1 MVIRNWPHHPMRVGL
16 VGMGVGTLAALAH
29 PGDVFRF
36 YEINPD
42 VYKLSAPATAGQQP
56 YFTYLRDS
64 PGRIEV
70 VLGDARLSLE
80 REASRGDFQKFD
92 VLVLD
97 AFSSDAIPM
106 HLLTRE
112 AFQVYAKHLRG
123 PGSVIAVHISN
134 QTLDLR
140 PVIAGIARD
149 FGFHAVRVDLL
160 AAGPFSQS
168 DWILLSRDSTAL
180 SGQELLRGSEP
191 FPAETQAIS
200 WTDDYCNLLK
210 VMRWND

>member
-1 MVIRNWPHHPMRVGL
+1 
-16 VGMGVGTLAALAH
+16 MGVGTLAALAQ

-42 VYKLSAPATAGQQP
+42 VYKLSTGQQP
-56 YFTYLRDS
+56 SFTYLRDS

-70 VLGDARLSLE
+70 VLGDARLTLE
-80 REASRGDFQKFD
+80 QEASRGDFQKFD

-106 HLLTRE
+106 HLLTHE

-123 PGSVIAVHISN
+123 PASVIAVHISN

-140 PVIAGIARD
+140 PVLAGISRD
-149 FGFHAVRVDLL
+149 FGFHALRVEPLL
-160 AAGPFSQS
+160 PTGPFSQS
-168 DWILLSRDSTAL
+168 DWILLSRDPAAL
-180 SGQELLRGSEP
+180 SGAEILAHSEA
-191 FPAETQAIS
+191 FPAKTRLIS
-200 WTDDYCNLLK
+200 WTDDYCDLLR
-210 VMRWND
+210 VMRWRD